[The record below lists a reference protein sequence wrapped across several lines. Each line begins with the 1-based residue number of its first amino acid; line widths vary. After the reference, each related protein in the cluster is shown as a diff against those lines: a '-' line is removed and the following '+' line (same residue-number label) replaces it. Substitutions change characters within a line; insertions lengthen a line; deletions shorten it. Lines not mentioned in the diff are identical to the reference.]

1 MISTA
6 EIFNRWLTAM
16 NAINEMIAKEASESE
31 VLNEV
36 NKIYIDTN
44 MLTGS
49 INETFAFAALDMD
62 LTADSISQA
71 IDSATKSIAIVVVAA
86 VVALLFGFM
95 LTRSINLP

>member
-1 MISTA
+1 MNRYDSTA
-6 EIFNRWLTAM
+6 EIFNRGLTAM

-71 IDSATKSIAIVVVAA
+71 IDSATKRSIAIVVVAA
-86 VVALLFGFM
+86 VVALSL
-95 LTRSINLP
+95 IHI